1 MVQLLELFESTIV
14 FLPLPSSTSIFLECS
29 TFFLA
34 QFVSLSSL
42 NVLHICIE
50 SIHTCFDFLISCC
63 FWLRVI
69 ELIIQEIMHIVQI
82 IVEFS
87 ELTIDIINS
96 FHSSFILP
104 NFILIFLRFSDLF
117 NLSLQFSN
125 LSNVFFSVMVVNVDF
140 VFFFS
145 CIISEIMDFVTNMVD
160 VMMVFFLEVVK
171 MVLGIIIHVF
181 PHVHCLV
188 SV

>member
-1 MVQLLELFESTIV
+1 MVQLLELFEFTIV

-34 QFVSLSSL
+34 QFVSLSTC
-42 NVLHICIE
+42 NVLHIFPE
-50 SIHTCFDFLISCC
+50 SIYTCYDFFFCS
-63 FWLRVI
+63 FWLRVS
-69 ELIIQEIMHIVQI
+69 ELSIQEIMDIVDLF
-82 IVEFS
+82 VELS
-87 ELTIDIINS
+87 ELMIDLLLLRISLPTLSSLIIKFPRISDMFHIS
-96 FHSSFILP
+96 F
-104 NFILIFLRFSDLF
+104 
-117 NLSLQFSN
+117 QFSK

-140 VFFFS
+140 MFFFS
-145 CIISEIMDFVTNMVD
+145 CIISKIMDSVTNMVD

-171 MVLGIIIHVF
+171 MVLGIIVSVL

>member
-1 MVQLLELFESTIV
+1 MVQLLELFEFTIV
-14 FLPLPSSTSIFLECS
+14 FLPLPISTSIFKECS

-34 QFVSLSSL
+34 QFVSLSTC
-42 NVLHICIE
+42 NVLNICPE
-50 SIHTCFDFLISCC
+50 SIHTCFDYLIICC

-69 ELIIQEIMHIVQI
+69 ELIIQEIMDIVDK
-82 IVEFS
+82 IVELV
-87 ELTIDIINS
+87 ELLIDMSLIIS
-96 FHSSFILP
+96 YLP
-104 NFILIFLRFSDLF
+104 ILISLHIKFPRISDLF
-117 NLSLQFSN
+117 HLSFQFSN

-140 VFFFS
+140 MFFFS
-145 CIISEIMDFVTNMVD
+145 CIISEIMDSVTNMVD